1 VVDQEHVVLAQ
12 PGADDHLPA
21 LRSMLPKA
29 TWSVL
34 PTAAQGWALDPGVA
48 PSVTVMFADHPP
60 VNVAQ
65 MTALRWIQVGSHGYA
80 QFNDVLLPPGTTV
93 TNASGTNDLPIAQWC
108 VMMLL
113 ALARDLP
120 EMLRAQREHRWDR
133 AITFQAELTG
143 RRVGVLGYG
152 NIGREVTQHLRALGL
167 EVWVMSRSGAG
178 DRGHRF
184 DPLGRSA
191 DAWTAPDRAFT
202 LDQAGEFYSGL
213 DVLVVAVPITSATA
227 GLVDARA
234 LSLLRPGAL
243 LLNPARA
250 GVVDETAL
258 LAALRTG
265 QIGGAALDD
274 HYRQPMPPDDP
285 FWDAPHT
292 IVTAHISGSTG
303 STFYE
308 RRIWQ
313 LFTQNLQRLT
323 EGAPLLNVIDRADL
337 ELADA
342 KSPGAP

>member
-1 VVDQEHVVLAQ
+1 VVDHEHVVIAQ
-12 PGADDHLPA
+12 PGADEHLPA
-21 LRSMLPKA
+21 LRSMLPGA
-29 TWSVL
+29 TWTVL
-34 PTAAQGWALDPGVA
+34 ATAEPGWMIDPGIA
-48 PSVTVMFADHPP
+48 PTVTVMFADHPP
-60 VNVAQ
+60 VNVGQ
-65 MTALRWIQVGSHGYA
+65 MTGLRWIQLGSHGYA
-80 QFNDVLLPPGTTV
+80 QFNDVPLPPATTV

-108 VMMLL
+108 MLMLL
-113 ALARDLP
+113 ALSRDLP
-120 EMLRAQREHRWDR
+120 GMLRAQYEHRWDR
-133 AITFQAELTG
+133 AIAFQAELTG
-143 RRVGVLGYG
+143 RRAGILGYG

-184 DPLGRSA
+184 DPLGRPA
-191 DAWTAPDRAFT
+191 DAWTAPDRTFT
-202 LDQAGEFYSGL
+202 LDQAEEFYSGL

-227 GLVDARA
+227 GLVDVRA

-250 GVVDETAL
+250 RVVDEAAL
-258 LAALRTG
+258 LEALHTG

-285 FWDAPHT
+285 FWDAPRT

-308 RRIWQ
+308 HRIWQ

-323 EGAPLLNVIDRADL
+323 GGEPLFNIIDRADL

-342 KSPGAP
+342 TSPGAP